1 VASNISREPV
11 DGCTTPAEETRP
23 LASDLATAAQ
33 PRLVAVG
40 YIVGVAAAGLAWL
53 LTITTRH
60 VALAGVPLAA
70 FALYFAYRAYD
81 IWTRRL
87 NEERKHAAQLS
98 EAAQAARAALVRA
111 TMSEAALGAEKERL
125 ALQTARLAATLRT
138 IGDGVITV
146 NEAGSVL
153 LINEAAESLTGLT
166 RAGILDKPVQ
176 ALFDALG
183 YPPTVT
189 TQALKRV
196 LVEGQPVQLRHDA
209 ASPDEERRLV
219 DVTGTPT
226 RDADAL
232 VRGAV
237 WVIRDI
243 GDAARLE
250 MERSRATRLES
261 LGTLAGG
268 LAHDFNNILVGVVGN
283 LSLAQSMLCAEDAAI
298 ATRLAEA
305 EVACMRARG
314 VTNQLLTFA
323 KGGAPVKTTASMP
336 ELVVECSRFAL
347 SGSAVAPRFS
357 FDPSVWSAE
366 VDVTQTGQVVH
377 NLVLNAMQAMPR
389 GGVVTIG
396 LENIEVTSAERWRST
411 GIVSGD
417 YVRLSVED
425 TGQGISPQHL
435 GHIFDPYYTTK
446 EKGAGLGLAISYSI
460 VRAHGGAI
468 TVDSR
473 PGEGCRFDVYL
484 PANRRG
490 AAEVIPSPP
499 PQRRQGRVLLM
510 DDDTEVVE
518 VTRDM
523 LQMLGYDA
531 ETTACGTTAIERFR
545 EETERGCAFDAVVL
559 DLTVPGGMGGAD
571 AVRGIRAIRPEVP
584 VVVTSGYADNAVL
597 AHFRDH
603 GFDGVLP
610 KPFGLADLT
619 RALDE
624 AEANALAMRQQH
636 QRIA

>member
-1 VASNISREPV
+1 VA
-11 DGCTTPAEETRP
+11 
-23 LASDLATAAQ
+23 
-33 PRLVAVG
+33 G
-40 YIVGVAAAGLAWL
+40 YVVGVAAAGMAWL
-53 LTITTRH
+53 LTITTKNA
-60 VALAGVPLAA
+60 VLAGLPLAA

-87 NEERKHAAQLS
+87 DEERRHAAQLS
-98 EAAQAARAALVRA
+98 AAAQAAQEALARAIL
-111 TMSEAALGAEKERL
+111 SEAALGAEKERL
-125 ALQTARLAATLRT
+125 ALQTTRMAATLRT

-153 LINEAAESLTGLT
+153 LMNEAAESLTGLT
-166 RAGILDKPVQ
+166 RARTLDKPVQ
-176 ALFDALG
+176 AIFDALG
-183 YPPTVT
+183 YAPDVT
-189 TQALKRV
+189 TKSLKRV
-196 LVEGQPVQLRHDA
+196 LVEGQPVQLRHDVA
-209 ASPDEERRLV
+209 NASIERRLV

-226 RDADAL
+226 RDADAR
-232 VRGAV
+232 VTGAV
-237 WVIRDI
+237 WVIRDV
-243 GDAARLE
+243 GDGARLE

-261 LGTLAGG
+261 LGILAGG

-283 LSLAQSMLCAEDAAI
+283 LSLAQGMLRDEDASI

-336 ELVVECSRFAL
+336 ELVVECARFAL

-396 LENIEVTSAERWRST
+396 LENVEVTSADRWRAA
-411 GIVSGD
+411 GIAPGD

-425 TGQGISPQHL
+425 TGPGIEPQHL

-446 EKGAGLGLAISYSI
+446 EKASGLGLAISYSI
-460 VRAHGGAI
+460 VRAHGGLI

-473 PGEGCRFDVYL
+473 PGDGCRFDVYV
-484 PANRRG
+484 PANRRS
-490 AAEVIPSPP
+490 VIDVAHPK
-499 PQRRQGRVLLM
+499 PQRRAGRILLM
-510 DDDTEVVE
+510 DDDTEVIE

-531 ETTACGTTAIERFR
+531 EMTECGTTAIERFR

-571 AVRGIRAIRPEVP
+571 AVRGIRAIRPDVP
-584 VVVTSGYADNAVL
+584 VVVTSGYADDAVL
-597 AHFRDH
+597 AHFREY

-610 KPFGLADLT
+610 KPFGMADLT
-619 RALDE
+619 RALQE
-624 AEANALAMRQQH
+624 AEANAQTTR
-636 QRIA
+636 